1 MMPAPKLSRSHG
13 VAPGAGHL
21 GNCIAGGCGPR
32 SFCQAEFLGLP
43 GDDGP
48 VVNGLV
54 ATRWSM
60 AGDWPLVAAVALAR
74 AGAAGG
80 YHRGHRGAAPTFSGT
95 LPQFDVERFNKA
107 SPRFEPIDGESDP
120 SDPPLRTIS
129 VVARSWPLAVR

>member
-107 SPRFEPIDGESDP
+107 SPRYQST
-120 SDPPLRTIS
+120 RN
-129 VVARSWPLAVR
+129 